1 MPQGSPGAGLT
12 KSSGDTLREPLTG
25 EPIMRETEPVPEK
38 SILPVTAYDPKITAH
53 SDSPRRKARSLRGT
67 PAPSQDE
74 KRKIRIV
81 VADLEGIFRLGLK
94 RVLEA
99 DAALEVVA
107 EIDHPERLAA
117 EVGRLQ
123 PDVMF
128 IQNEMLLSESGA
140 LPFLRAASPETKI
153 VVTAS
158 TLAEEEP
165 VGLVAEGARGAI
177 LKTADPALFVKCAH
191 KVAEGEIWLPKK
203 QVAEIARRLSEHGTR
218 PVDTLTAR
226 EKLVISCLVQEGWRN
241 RDIAEHLSIS
251 EQTVKNH
258 LRSIYDKVGV
268 SDRVELV
275 LYAIHQHLDLPS
287 VAGKQ
292 E

>member
-1 MPQGSPGAGLT
+1 
-12 KSSGDTLREPLTG
+12 
-25 EPIMRETEPVPEK
+25 V
-38 SILPVTAYDPKITAH
+38 
-53 SDSPRRKARSLRGT
+53 
-67 PAPSQDE
+67 PSQE
-74 KRKIRIV
+74 ENHKIRIV
-81 VADLEGIFRLGLK
+81 VADLEGIFRMGLK

-99 DAALEVVA
+99 DADLEVVA
-107 EIDHPERLAA
+107 ELDHPDQLVSEA
-117 EVGRLQ
+117 GRLQ

-128 IQNEMLLSESGA
+128 VQNEMLMCEVGA
-140 LPFLRAASPETKI
+140 LPLIRAASPATNFM
-153 VVTAS
+153 VTAS
-158 TLAEEEP
+158 TLAEEDA
-165 VGLVAEGARGAI
+165 VTLVEEGARGAI
-177 LKTADPALFVKCAH
+177 LKMADPALFVKCAH
-191 KVAEGEIWLPKK
+191 KIVEGEIWLPKK

-218 PVDTLTAR
+218 PADTLTAR
-226 EKLVISCLVQEGWRN
+226 EKLVISCLVKEGWRN

-287 VAGKQ
+287 VAGKD

>member
-1 MPQGSPGAGLT
+1 
-12 KSSGDTLREPLTG
+12 
-25 EPIMRETEPVPEK
+25 V
-38 SILPVTAYDPKITAH
+38 
-53 SDSPRRKARSLRGT
+53 
-67 PAPSQDE
+67 PSQEE
-74 KRKIRIV
+74 KHKIRIV
-81 VADLEGIFRLGLK
+81 VADLEGIFRMGLK

-99 DAALEVVA
+99 DADLEVVA
-107 EIDHPERLAA
+107 ELHHPDQLVSEA
-117 EVGRLQ
+117 GRLQ
-123 PDVMF
+123 PHVLF
-128 IQNEMLLSESGA
+128 VQNEMLLCDAGA
-140 LPFLRAASPETKI
+140 LPLIRTASPATHL

-158 TLAEEEP
+158 ALAEEDA
-165 VGLVAEGARGAI
+165 VTLVEGGARGAI
-177 LKTADPALFVKCAH
+177 LKMADPALFVKCAH

-287 VAGKQ
+287 VAGKG